1 MILYA
6 EWASHHGVCN
16 IIFNWEKYLS
26 FNVFCKLIYQELFTS
41 ESDSNKNGY
50 LYFLVINLIIV
61 SMSQIFFIFIILLSK
76 FRLLYLFSCHF
87 QEIKNLTYSTLIFST
102 KNCASSFSGISAD
115 SRSRYSESQQKND
128 QSALSQSGLQ
138 DGFKTSSSHVC
149 LCKAFAQTNC
159 QIPLSRLTILLM
171 CFPSGFMY
179 HSELYTKILDTLIII
194 FLDFSPQGFHPLCIR
209 ELRSFSSSFIL

>member
-1 MILYA
+1 M
-6 EWASHHGVCN
+6 
-16 IIFNWEKYLS
+16 LS
-26 FNVFCKLIYQELFTS
+26 S
-41 ESDSNKNGY
+41 
-50 LYFLVINLIIV
+50 
-61 SMSQIFFIFIILLSK
+61 
-76 FRLLYLFSCHF
+76 
-87 QEIKNLTYSTLIFST
+87 
-102 KNCASSFSGISAD
+102 KNCASSSSGISAD

-194 FLDFSPQGFHPLCIR
+194 FLDFSPQGFHPLLIR
-209 ELRSFSSSFIL
+209 ELRRFSSSCIFFFLIKDKSLVQRVFCKDTLF